1 MKFLSVDRI
10 ENGWVICE
18 DELGEKHEI
27 NISNLPSE
35 IKEGDIL
42 TLNFKGDW
50 IINHKVTDSRK
61 QYIIQLRNRIY
72 KQN

>member
-27 NISNLPSE
+27 NISKLPSE

-42 TLNFKGDW
+42 TLNLDGNW
-50 IINHKVTDSRK
+50 TINHKITNSRK
-61 QYIIQLRNRIY
+61 QYIIKLRNEIY